1 MYTVTNASVHAQFL
15 RALEKPH
22 RRVSYVDVWY
32 GGVKIDSLNFEKDLE
47 SGSVFAT
54 GRNRER
60 RTLNLGASERL
71 WPYGETDSLSP
82 YGIWLQ
88 AFTTIEA
95 GATAYGPIPVFA
107 GKVTRVKRKR
117 RSGVVM
123 VKAVDPMR
131 QVNQEP
137 IEAPR
142 QAPQVPIP
150 TAILT
155 LLREVL
161 PSASLTNETTLSVT
175 ITDNTVWNAGWGS
188 RGRALDELSA
198 ALGAELFAL
207 PTAVYPNG
215 EFVLR
220 PVPGLDGAADWT
232 VTGNIVEDDQQEKSN
247 EEVVNRWIVSVER
260 PDSTTLF
267 VRVTDDDPSSATRYG
282 GPMGNLAKDFSS
294 ALIQTV
300 TQAETAG
307 RAKLNRTKGIASA
320 RRLAMIANPALEC
333 GDLISVSVDG
343 EPYETNI
350 VDDFELP
357 LTADQAD
364 MVALCRASGGDE

>member
-1 MYTVTNASVHAQFL
+1 
-15 RALEKPH
+15 
-22 RRVSYVDVWY
+22 
-32 GGVKIDSLNFEKDLE
+32 
-47 SGSVFAT
+47 
-54 GRNRER
+54 
-60 RTLNLGASERL
+60 
-71 WPYGETDSLSP
+71 
-82 YGIWLQ
+82 
-88 AFTTIEA
+88 
-95 GATAYGPIPVFA
+95 
-107 GKVTRVKRKR
+107 
-117 RSGVVM
+117 
-123 VKAVDPMR
+123 
-131 QVNQEP
+131 
-137 IEAPR
+137 
-142 QAPQVPIP
+142 
-150 TAILT
+150 
-155 LLREVL
+155 
-161 PSASLTNETTLSVT
+161 
-175 ITDNTVWNAGWGS
+175 
-188 RGRALDELSA
+188 LSA

-320 RRLAMIANPALEC
+320 RRLAIIANPALEC